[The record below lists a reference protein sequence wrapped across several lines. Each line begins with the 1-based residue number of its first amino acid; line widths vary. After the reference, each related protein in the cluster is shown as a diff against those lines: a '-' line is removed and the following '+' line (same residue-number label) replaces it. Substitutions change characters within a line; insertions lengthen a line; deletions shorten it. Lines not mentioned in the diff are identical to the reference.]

1 MYSCSVPSSTPL
13 IYHTSDTDTH
23 FFPFIFMHLLL
34 SAARVQYFVS
44 RDLGDGFDFPNYNEL
59 ISKVLTNPKYNDMF
73 AYQ

>member
-1 MYSCSVPSSTPL
+1 
-13 IYHTSDTDTH
+13 
-23 FFPFIFMHLLL
+23 MHLLL